1 MVLSGPHPIISCN
14 YHGRLFLH
22 GLGEGEGGSCTN
34 SGMRNNLGKGKGK
47 YKSVDAGNIW
57 GILDLRHYMLTYFGV
72 WCSTAALGS
81 YSTALLHSTPTPLCL
96 CRNSVLHFIMQLRF
110 KVYSF
115 HAALGA
121 KVEQLPNNL
130 IIPLPLWF
138 IFYNRNFKMETQ
150 TAS

>member
-1 MVLSGPHPIISCN
+1 
-14 YHGRLFLH
+14 
-22 GLGEGEGGSCTN
+22 
-34 SGMRNNLGKGKGK
+34 MRNMRLKTLH
-47 YKSVDAGNIW
+47 ANILW
-57 GILDLRHYMLTYFGV
+57 FKTSFLYDNILICCV

-121 KVEQLPNNL
+121 KVEQLPNYL

-138 IFYNRNFKMETQ
+138 ILYNRNFKMETQ
-150 TAS
+150 TASKIKRSVPRFHILDQLHVC